1 MNMNEADLERY
12 IRKKSNGRNIVA
24 ICIINLLLYNE
35 IASRNHLW
43 QDVLVYVRKNYTNL
57 PSSYDNP
64 RMRRN
69 LRRLQKRFDG
79 AISSLVRDGVITKH
93 GKKDEFMLGLDVP
106 LDDDYDEDHPLGQI
120 IYAELDVTPKDPV
133 VDFEQIEDGNDFEKV
148 DVARA
153 MENIKRKLQNV
164 VSTSLSEEKNEK
176 NKKLAAERW
185 RNAYADM
192 ADSWINREHPL
203 AKKTKRIQSQPSV
216 TKSIGNA
223 LGTEA
228 TDEMVA
234 YKTIREME
242 KTMRKFVAEV
252 MRKYGNWW
260 GTRAPTDV
268 RKQVHDRMKKKKV
281 MREHSRSDVKMDHI
295 ARFLNDTDLGQLIEI
310 IRANRKDFDKA
321 FKDEKLRRID
331 PFLTGLYEKRNV
343 IDHIDETIPI
353 DKEFLGELDFLCKH
367 VMRQMEVYYQD

>member
-1 MNMNEADLERY
+1 MNEADLERY
-12 IRKKSNGRNIVA
+12 IKAKSNGRNIVA
-24 ICIINLLLYNE
+24 ICIINLLLFDE
-35 IASRNHLW
+35 IASRSRLW

-69 LRRLQKRFDG
+69 LRRLEKRFDG
-79 AISSLVRDGVITKH
+79 AMSSLVRDGVITKH

-106 LDDDYDEDHPLGQI
+106 LDDDYDEDHPLGKLV
-120 IYAELDVTPKDPV
+120 YAELDVTPKDPV
-133 VDFEQIEDGNDFEKV
+133 ADYIESDG
-148 DVARA
+148 VAKA
-153 MENIKRKLQNV
+153 MESIRKNLQDV
-164 VSTSLSEEKNEK
+164 VSTSLSEEKSGK
-176 NKKLAAERW
+176 DKKLTAERW
-185 RNAYADM
+185 RN
-192 ADSWINREHPL
+192 DSSLYKAMPAAWMNPEHPL
-203 AKKTKRIQSQPSV
+203 AKKMKRRQSQPSV

-228 TDEMVA
+228 TPEQIA
-234 YKTIREME
+234 YKAIREME

-260 GTRAPTDV
+260 GTRAPADV
-268 RKQVHDRMKKKKV
+268 RKQVHDRMKKKKL